1 MDSLNLCW
9 RGMAGVGKTKQLV
22 KYLETIANLR
32 GLPFAITMRSI
43 TGSGGGVSEEGD
55 EGATGEAEAGQIQY
69 ESSSVHIG
77 FDVARMSMQ
86 DKQILRPV
94 LLNFGQGSQV
104 LAGNQGRGAR
114 ILVLYHAHLLSS
126 ESVLLLQACLE
137 QNEGDVSIWL
147 TSEMPVPHRI
157 RDWFVEVPVKGPDSG
172 FEKFRG
178 EIEGDHIASW
188 QTIFNNL
195 LQKWINSSE
204 PTIESIKEVKAF
216 IYELLMRNLR
226 WVEAT
231 HFLLDVI
238 LVHKGMTTDQ
248 RTKCL
253 IALSNCEAT
262 AGGYTIPSY
271 RIPILW
277 ESLFI
282 QFRTILAKQ
291 PLPKLEDVGATGTK
305 HIVRR
310 IKTNTKKPINSVE
323 TE

>member
-1 MDSLNLCW
+1 
-9 RGMAGVGKTKQLV
+9 
-22 KYLETIANLR
+22 
-32 GLPFAITMRSI
+32 
-43 TGSGGGVSEEGD
+43 
-55 EGATGEAEAGQIQY
+55 
-69 ESSSVHIG
+69 
-77 FDVARMSMQ
+77 MQ
-86 DKQILRPV
+86 DKQVLRPV

-157 RDWFVEVPVKGPDSG
+157 RDWFVELSVPGGDKG
-172 FEKFRG
+172 FEKLQ
-178 EIEGDHIASW
+178 IDAPVIASW
-188 QTIFNNL
+188 QLIFNNL
-195 LQKWINSSE
+195 LQKWINSPE
-204 PTIESIKEVKAF
+204 PTIESVKEVKAF
-216 IYELLMRNLR
+216 VYELLMRNLR

-238 LVHKGMTTDQ
+238 LVHKGMTEVQ
-248 RTKCL
+248 RAKC
-253 IALSNCEAT
+253 IYALSSCEAT

-291 PLPKLEDVGATGTK
+291 SVPKIGNAGATGTK
-305 HIVRR
+305 HTVRR
-310 IKTNTKKPINSVE
+310 SKNNTRAGSALVE
-323 TE
+323 

>member
-1 MDSLNLCW
+1 MGGS
-9 RGMAGVGKTKQLV
+9 GKHTQLMQHLKKV
-22 KYLETIANLR
+22 ADLR
-32 GLPFAITMRSI
+32 GLPFTLTSRSI
-43 TGSGGGVSEEGD
+43 ASS
-55 EGATGEAEAGQIQY
+55 TGEEEEDDAEAGQIQY
-69 ESSSVHIG
+69 ESSHVHIG

-86 DKQILRPV
+86 DKQVLRPV

-157 RDWFVEVPVKGPDSG
+157 RDWFVEVPTGGVDSG
-172 FEKFRG
+172 LERFRANNS
-178 EIEGDHIASW
+178 ITSTW
-188 QTIFNNL
+188 QQIFDGL
-195 LQKWINSSE
+195 LQKWIDSPE
-204 PTIESIKEVKAF
+204 PTIESIKEVKSF

-238 LVHKGMTTDQ
+238 LSHKGMTGTQ
-248 RTKCL
+248 RSKCL
-253 IALSNCEAT
+253 FALANCEAT

-282 QFRTILAKQ
+282 QFRTILAKEHVA
-291 PLPKLEDVGATGTK
+291 KIGDGASVKNT
-305 HIVRR
+305 VRR
-310 IKTNTKKPINSVE
+310 SKNNTGPAAPRVE
-323 TE
+323 

>member
-9 RGMAGVGKTKQLV
+9 RGMAGSGKHKQLMAHLKKV
-22 KYLETIANLR
+22 ADLR
-32 GLPFAITMRSI
+32 GLPFSLTSRSI
-43 TGSGGGVSEEGD
+43 ATNQEEED
-55 EGATGEAEAGQIQY
+55 EEPGQIQY
-69 ESSSVHIG
+69 ESSHVHIG

-86 DKQILRPV
+86 DKQVLRPV

-157 RDWFVEVPVKGPDSG
+157 RDWFVELPTPG
-172 FEKFRG
+172 
-178 EIEGDHIASW
+178 GDAGIRALRSKTDVTASW
-188 QTIFNNL
+188 QLIFNNI
-195 LQKWINSSE
+195 LQKWIDSPE
-204 PTIESIKEVKAF
+204 PTIESVKEVKAF

-238 LVHKGMTTDQ
+238 LTHKGMTELQ
-248 RTKCL
+248 RHRCL
-253 IALSNCEAT
+253 LALSNCDAT

-271 RIPILW
+271 RIPVLW

-282 QFRTILAKQ
+282 QFRTILAKE
-291 PLPKLEDVGATGTK
+291 PIAKIGDASATGTK
-305 HIVRR
+305 HTVRR
-310 IKTNTKKPINSVE
+310 SKNNKGVAAAPVE
-323 TE
+323 